1 MLLPQHSVVMQCN
14 NGVLCSIT
22 HYTTYTPT
30 LVIGSEKKAL
40 QGCGMPSR
48 HDLRHWAGFPHS
60 PGDCPDQPWICTTT
74 IMPPVSP
81 TLHCTSNSCE
91 HRHATM
97 LLWNP
102 LSIWHR
108 SLWHKIVPKSSK
120 KDIYNRHSVLRN
132 IFIFF
137 VNRKDIWI
145 FANFVSVCRTTPRV
159 CWGGPIRELLWLP
172 GRPGSSLGH
181 SMVSDNIH

>member
-1 MLLPQHSVVMQCN
+1 
-14 NGVLCSIT
+14 
-22 HYTTYTPT
+22 
-30 LVIGSEKKAL
+30 
-40 QGCGMPSR
+40 MPSR

-74 IMPPVSP
+74 IMPPVSH
-81 TLHCTSNSCE
+81 TSHCTSNSCE

-132 IFIFF
+132 ISIFLWIGKIFEYLLILCRYAAPPPGCVGGDQLGSYYGSPGDQGAPWVTQWSLTTFIKPHKSSQQSEMRALSPILSQNPTSG
-137 VNRKDIWI
+137 VRTRKI
-145 FANFVSVCRTTPRV
+145 
-159 CWGGPIRELLWLP
+159 
-172 GRPGSSLGH
+172 
-181 SMVSDNIH
+181 